1 MLSPKY
7 FYKIPYGDLIFRS
20 VSWPPLLIWIYFCY
34 KIPLKWII
42 NKKKLDMYGIL
53 TLFSMFLPFIM
64 VIYNFVSSQYDSDN
78 NLNTAEI
85 LPGWRYCLNTMD
97 ITKDSI
103 KKNGLVGYWNYKCGS
118 SQLEMNYNIADD
130 LINRFYYLSSALFI
144 FILIIY
150 NNLSINILKNKN
162 IVKITIF
169 CLIMGI
175 IGMTLVSFNT
185 YYLKSLMWSKMI
197 STFLLMNISA
207 FFLLIIGIFNK
218 ILIDK

>member
-1 MLSPKY
+1 MFSPEY
-7 FYKIPYGDLIFRS
+7 FIKIPYGDLIFHS

-34 KIPLKWII
+34 KIPLKWIKGFDI
-42 NKKKLDMYGIL
+42 YSIL
-53 TLFSMFLPFIM
+53 TLFSILLPFFII
-64 VIYNFVSSQYDSDN
+64 IYNFISSQVPSDGD
-78 NLNTAEI
+78 LDTAEI
-85 LPGWRYCLNTMD
+85 IPGWRYCLNSEN
-97 ITKDSI
+97 ITHGSI
-103 KKNGLVGYWNYKCGS
+103 RKNGMVGNWNYNCGS

-150 NNLSINILKNKN
+150 NNLSIDILKDKD

-169 CLIMGI
+169 CLTMGI

-197 STFLLMNISA
+197 STFLLFNISS
-207 FFLLIIGIFNK
+207 FFLLIIGILVK
-218 ILIDK
+218 IFEDK